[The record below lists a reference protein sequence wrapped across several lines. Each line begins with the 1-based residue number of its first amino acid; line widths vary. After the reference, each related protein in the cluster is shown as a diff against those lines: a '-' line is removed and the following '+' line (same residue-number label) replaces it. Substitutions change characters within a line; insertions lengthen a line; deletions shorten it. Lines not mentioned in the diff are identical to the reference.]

1 MKYRDGKTPAGIVTG
16 AARENELI
24 RLTTLKA
31 MPDQEIGMQT
41 TVIIGNSTTFIWQN
55 KMITPRGYRAKYD
68 LDQQTTQ
75 R

>member
-1 MKYRDGKTPAGIVTG
+1 
-16 AARENELI
+16 
-24 RLTTLKA
+24 

-68 LDQQTTQ
+68 LDQQ
-75 R
+75 